1 MKKFAFTLMELMLI
15 FFILAILAIL
25 FYRTLKPDKIVFN
38 KLYSSAY
45 SQMEEAY
52 KEVLAYSETN
62 AGGDEYNV
70 FSNDD
75 FLNNYK
81 NIFFKIVNYIE
92 NYYIEKENDIEPII
106 NKRYDIDNACYKI
119 VDDWADITFP
129 ARLSN
134 NMQIRFDVLRLQNH
148 PENVEGQP
156 TKQVL
161 VATVDINGD
170 ALPNLINKDIIQFEI
185 NKNGIFPVGDIETNS
200 NLLKFAIVSKYKNT
214 DSNGNPIM
222 GDETVIETNLS
233 YDMAACKTNL
243 PRHAFY
249 SGDKKRCGSI
259 DIIQPEC
266 TFDALPC
273 NIKVLKY

>member
-70 FSNDD
+70 FSNNN
-75 FLNNYK
+75 FLNNYPD
-81 NIFFKIVNYIE
+81 IFFKIVNYIGDE
-92 NYYIEKENDIEPII
+92 NGSDLTIRD
-106 NKRYDIDNACYKI
+106 KRYDLDNACYQI

-148 PENVEGQP
+148 PENVQGQP

-185 NKNGIFPVGDIETNS
+185 NERGIFPVGDIETNS
-200 NLLKFAIVSKYKNT
+200 NLLKFAIVSKYKNY
-214 DSNGNPIM
+214 DNENYRPIM

-233 YDMAACKTNL
+233 YDIAACKTNL

-249 SGDKKRCGSI
+249 SGTNRQCGTINVISPNC
-259 DIIQPEC
+259 QYE
-266 TFDALPC
+266 ALPC
-273 NIKVLKY
+273 HIKVLKY